1 MMGQKLRGDKER
13 GDDDCT
19 LEALFNHLNSKK
31 KKKNTKIK
39 IFKMIVIAIGDKI
52 RFDI

>member
-1 MMGQKLRGDKER
+1 MMGQKLRDDKEQ

-31 KKKNTKIK
+31 NTHTKIK

>member
-1 MMGQKLRGDKER
+1 MMGQKLRDYKEQ

-31 KKKNTKIK
+31 KNKNTKIK
-39 IFKMIVIAIGDKI
+39 I
-52 RFDI
+52 

>member
-1 MMGQKLRGDKER
+1 MMGQKLRDDKEQ

-31 KKKNTKIK
+31 KTKTQK
-39 IFKMIVIAIGDKI
+39 
-52 RFDI
+52 